1 MADGN
6 MALQRPRGQGF
17 RATKRFSEM
26 PLERNLVVRCSDKL
40 YEAAQHIASA
50 HHVTL
55 SDYVRDLIIRDVERG
70 GTPTMVS

>member
-6 MALQRPRGQGF
+6 MALQRARGQGF
-17 RATKRFSEM
+17 RATKRFSET

-40 YEAAQHIASA
+40 YEAAQYSASA

-55 SDYVRDLIIRDVERG
+55 SDYVRDLIIRDVEGDR
-70 GTPTMVS
+70 TPTDAS